1 MIVSDADIIEALQKY
16 RGIVT
21 SAAKQVGMTRSSL
34 SRRIHRTKH
43 LEEELHEIRE
53 TAVDDAE
60 HMLFQKIE
68 EGHVA
73 SIIFFL
79 KCFGKES
86 RLCGASGANEHTAQ
100 GPGGDSPAGIDP
112 GRMEGEQPCV
122 RAWGGLLRLLSAH

>member
-79 KCFGKES
+79 KCFGKDRGYVE
-86 RLCGASGANEHTAQ
+86 RPERTNTPPRGQVVIPRRELTLEEWEANN
-100 GPGGDSPAGIDP
+100 
-112 GRMEGEQPCV
+112 
-122 RAWGGLLRLLSAH
+122 RALERGKDF

>member
-60 HMLFQKIE
+60 QKRQHQAMDKFITAGVTGRV
-68 EGHVA
+68 EGSTLHP
-73 SIIFFL
+73 S
-79 KCFGKES
+79 S
-86 RLCGASGANEHTAQ
+86 
-100 GPGGDSPAGIDP
+100 
-112 GRMEGEQPCV
+112 
-122 RAWGGLLRLLSAH
+122 

>member
-79 KCFGKES
+79 KCFGKDRGYVERPERTS
-86 RLCGASGANEHTAQ
+86 TPPRGQIVIPRRELTLEEWEANN
-100 GPGGDSPAGIDP
+100 
-112 GRMEGEQPCV
+112 
-122 RAWGGLLRLLSAH
+122 RALEREKDC

>member
-1 MIVSDADIIEALQKY
+1 MVLDNDIIKALRKY

-21 SAAKQVGMTRSSL
+21 SAAKEVGMTRSSL

-60 HMLFQKIE
+60 HMLFRKIE

-79 KCFGKES
+79 KCFGKDRGYVE
-86 RLCGASGANEHTAQ
+86 RPERTNTPPRGQVVIPKRELTLEEWKANN
-100 GPGGDSPAGIDP
+100 
-112 GRMEGEQPCV
+112 
-122 RAWGGLLRLLSAH
+122 RALAKEELP